1 LSTVWATFTDTTT
14 LEAATI
20 PERKRV
26 GVTAS
31 GHIPSSKP
39 TSTISPSIA

>member
-1 LSTVWATFTDTTT
+1 MSFTDTTA

-20 PERKRV
+20 PERNRV
-26 GVTAS
+26 LVTAP

-39 TSTISPSIA
+39 TSSISPSIA